1 MCPSSCREPRAA
13 FAVLNSVNVYFI
25 PLGSGRFEPY
35 FEHQDSDQGPLDDDV
50 PKGFFGR
57 LRARF
62 GEMIEEAE
70 EARHSHRHEAPSTA
84 VGRLQRKVMGWVAE
98 RVAEQRLLWSLRRVD
113 EAVLHIPDDEDE
125 AAALARFRDGL
136 QKDGDR
142 HRRLLALHSLG
153 LIASAPFVVIPGP
166 NVFGY
171 FFTFTVVGHFL
182 AFRGARRGLSEVRW
196 SVQRNA
202 ALTALGRAVASPSP
216 ERYRQIHDAAEQLHL
231 PHLARFV
238 ERMAVPPA

>member
-1 MCPSSCREPRAA
+1 
-13 FAVLNSVNVYFI
+13 VNVFFI
-25 PLGSGRFEPY
+25 PLGPGRFEPY
-35 FEHQDSDQGPLDDDV
+35 FEHQDPDDGPLEGDV

-57 LRARF
+57 MRARF
-62 GEMIEEAE
+62 GEMIKEAE

-84 VGRLQRKVMGWVAE
+84 MGRLQRKVMGWVAE

-113 EAVLHIPDDEDE
+113 EAVLHVPDDQE
-125 AAALARFRDGL
+125 AAPALELFRDGL

-166 NVFGY
+166 NLFGY

-196 SVQRNA
+196 SVQPSA
-202 ALTALGRAVASPSP
+202 ALTALRRALAAPAP
-216 ERYRQIHDAAEQLHL
+216 ERYRLIHAAAEQLHL

-238 ERMAVPPA
+238 ERMAAPPA